1 MKKVLFTSYENPRR
15 YSGRVIVSRF
25 ITETCYS
32 TSREVACRVLPP
44 DTAST
49 KSILGLQGG
58 LAISMYER
66 MHPEMLINF
75 NKSNF
80 CLKFLLLLLTVTPV
94 LIEKEKKKKP
104 LSFLHDHACAAW
116 ARFLPLSLFS
126 RPSHIR
132 EVRNLST
139 SLGSAVVSQGKTA

>member
-15 YSGRVIVSRF
+15 YSGRVTASRF
-25 ITETCYS
+25 ITETRYS
-32 TSREVACRVLPP
+32 TSREVACRALPP

-49 KSILGLQGG
+49 ESILGLQGG

-80 CLKFLLLLLTVTPV
+80 CLKFLLFLLTVTPV
-94 LIEKEKKKKP
+94 LIEKEKKK
-104 LSFLHDHACAAW
+104 SHFLFYMTMPVLHG
-116 ARFLPLSLFS
+116 
-126 RPSHIR
+126 
-132 EVRNLST
+132 
-139 SLGSAVVSQGKTA
+139 LGSFPCLCFQDFHTSER